1 MIGGIILA
9 AGSAS
14 RMGQPKQLLPLG
26 SRPMLW
32 HVAQAA
38 CQSRLDEVH
47 LITGAS
53 AEPVAA
59 AVNDLPLR
67 IVHNPAWQQGQ
78 AGSIKTGLLA
88 LPPNCDAVL
97 FLLADQPLITSQ
109 LINELISHWQRCG
122 KSIVRPCHANK
133 PGNPVLFSLAAW
145 RDALQQLDGDQG
157 ARRILKAHPEAI
169 GYLPVAN
176 DEIFLDVDTIEDYAK
191 MQQRFAMGALN
202 NSDC

>member
-78 AGSIKTGLLA
+78 AGSI
-88 LPPNCDAVL
+88 
-97 FLLADQPLITSQ
+97 
-109 LINELISHWQRCG
+109 
-122 KSIVRPCHANK
+122 
-133 PGNPVLFSLAAW
+133 
-145 RDALQQLDGDQG
+145 
-157 ARRILKAHPEAI
+157 
-169 GYLPVAN
+169 
-176 DEIFLDVDTIEDYAK
+176 
-191 MQQRFAMGALN
+191 
-202 NSDC
+202 

>member
-1 MIGGIILA
+1 MIVGIILA

-14 RMGQPKQLLPLG
+14 RMGQVKQLLPLG

-32 HVAQAA
+32 HVAQAT
-38 CQSRLDEVH
+38 CQSRLDEV
-47 LITGAS
+47 IVVTGAA
-53 AEPVAA
+53 AEPVSLCIA
-59 AVNDLPLR
+59 DLPLR
-67 IVHNPAWQQGQ
+67 IVHNPDWQQGQ
-78 AGSIKTGLLA
+78 AGSIQTALRS

-122 KSIVRPCHANK
+122 KSIVRLCHANN
-133 PGNPVLFSLAAW
+133 PGNPVLFSLAVW

-191 MQQRFAMGALN
+191 MQQRFAKL
-202 NSDC
+202 